1 MAKKDNNNLK
11 FIVPAIVGLGAG
23 AAFLA
28 KKVSLPGI
36 EKKKSYELLVDAVIH
51 NIMKKQLQA
60 DEDMDIE

>member
-28 KKVSLPGI
+28 KKVVYPES
-36 EKKKSYELLVDAVIH
+36 KRKRV
-51 NIMKKQLQA
+51 
-60 DEDMDIE
+60 